1 MMDPIELHNWLI
13 EEKGFYSDEI
23 TAMKKIFNLEF
34 LKNAKTQGYFTNLL
48 IQELEEAPENW
59 KELNNKKFDKIMKK
73 MEEGK

>member
-48 IQELEEAPENW
+48 IQELEE
-59 KELNNKKFDKIMKK
+59 
-73 MEEGK
+73 GK